1 MSSII
6 ITSVD
11 QYNDTLKQLYLLIKE
26 KYNHNDLIK
35 MYNNKSDLDKY
46 LKSLIP
52 SYYMELLEI
61 NEIINLRSFY
71 KDIFSINVKEAAIKL
86 YIKRHLKL
94 EGVTSWALKR
104 EDKNKRTATI
114 RIGYSLRYQLYY

>member
-94 EGVTSWALKR
+94 EGVTS
-104 EDKNKRTATI
+104 
-114 RIGYSLRYQLYY
+114 